1 MDNFDQIKEYI
12 KSQNERKLAELVQNY
27 DFIVGSKEV
36 LYELTKVL
44 PKDAKVVYSPYIE
57 DPNLVYAVKKF
68 DFLDIFKAGK
78 LFNMPESEEK

>member
-1 MDNFDQIKEYI
+1 MDNFDQFKEYI

-44 PKDAKVVYSPYIE
+44 PKDAKIVYSPYIE

-68 DFLDIFKAGK
+68 DILDIFNK
-78 LFNMPESEEK
+78 EREE

>member
-44 PKDAKVVYSPYIE
+44 PKDAKIVYSPYIE

-68 DFLDIFKAGK
+68 DILDIFNK
-78 LFNMPESEEK
+78 EREE